1 MTFHCPPNAHVRRRG
16 LPAAH
21 TVFFLLGALAL
32 IPTACGDSPTDPS
45 GGGDPGGGTPYA
57 HDRSAGASAADLLSD
72 ADFEH
77 LVVEIQYVEG
87 MAPEQA
93 ALDDLAD
100 FLGARLTKPG
110 GIEIR
115 VDDQPIGPATG
126 TTYSAADIRAL
137 EDEHREVFTSGD
149 TLATY
154 LLVVDGEYEQENVL
168 GIAYYNT
175 STALFGEKI
184 QDNTGGLNQ
193 PTKARVEATVAMH
206 EFGHIMGLVDNG
218 TDMVTPHKD
227 PDPGRGSHCDDD
239 QCLMYY
245 AVRTTG
251 FLSSLI
257 GSEPPSLDQNCLDDL
272 RANGGR

>member
-1 MTFHCPPNAHVRRRG
+1 MTPHRSSSSGTPGIRR

-21 TVFFLLGALAL
+21 TVLLFLGALAL
-32 IPTACGDSPTDPS
+32 VPTACGDSPTDPS
-45 GGGDPGGGTPYA
+45 DNGGPNGTPYT

-72 ADFEH
+72 ANFEH

-87 MAPEQA
+87 MAPEPA

-100 FLGARLTKPG
+100 FLEARLTKPG

-137 EDEHREVFTSGD
+137 EEEHREFFTSGD

-154 LLVVDGEYEQENVL
+154 LLVVDGQYTQENVL

-184 QDNTGGLNQ
+184 QDNTGGLGQ
-193 PTKARVEATVAMH
+193 PTKARVEVTVAMH

-218 TDMVTPHKD
+218 TDMVTAHKD
-227 PDPGRGSHCDDD
+227 PEPGRGSHCDDEG
-239 QCLMYY
+239 CLMYY
-245 AVRTTG
+245 AVRTTD
-251 FLSSLI
+251 FLSNLLDSA
-257 GSEPPSLDQNCLDDL
+257 PPPLDQNCIDDL

>member
-1 MTFHCPPNAHVRRRG
+1 MTFDRPSNNDTQRHRR

-21 TVFFLLGALAL
+21 TVLLLLGALTL
-32 IPTACGDSPTDPS
+32 IPTACGDSPTGPS
-45 GGGDPGGGTPYA
+45 DNGEPDGGTPYA

-72 ADFEH
+72 TDFEH
-77 LVVEIQYVEG
+77 LVVEVQYVEG

-93 ALDDLAD
+93 ALDDLAA
-100 FLGARLTKPG
+100 FLEARLTKPG

-137 EDEHREVFTSGD
+137 EDEHREFFTSGD

-184 QDNTGGLNQ
+184 QDNTDGLGQ
-193 PTKARVEATVAMH
+193 PSKQRVEATVAMH
-206 EFGHIMGLVDNG
+206 EFGHIMGLVNNG
-218 TDMVTPHKD
+218 SDMQTPHQD
-227 PDPGRGSHCDDD
+227 EEHGRHCDDD
-239 QCLMYY
+239 RCLMYF
-245 AVRTTG
+245 AVRTTD
-251 FLSSLI
+251 FLSNLLDS
-257 GSEPPSLDQNCLDDL
+257 GPPPLDQNCLDDL
-272 RANGGR
+272 QANGGR